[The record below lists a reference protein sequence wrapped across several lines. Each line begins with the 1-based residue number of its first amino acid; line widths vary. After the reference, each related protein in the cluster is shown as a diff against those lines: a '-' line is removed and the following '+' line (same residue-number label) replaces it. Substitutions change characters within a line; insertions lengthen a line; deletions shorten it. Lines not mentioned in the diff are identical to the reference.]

1 MEGGISV
8 TFNKEF
14 YRSSNFWGGIVALV
28 LSGWGFSP
36 LTGNSVFEWIISGI
50 LVIVGVYE
58 LSRGMFVSPSRQKK

>member
-1 MEGGISV
+1 M

-36 LTGNSVFEWIISGI
+36 LTGSSVFEWIISGV

-58 LSRGMFVSPSRQKK
+58 LSRGMFLTTGHRQK